1 MSGTITLIGAGELM
15 AAGSGL
21 HRAALAR
28 VEGLPRAVFLD
39 TTAGFETNVEAIDR
53 KAQEY
58 YGHHLQTA
66 LEVVRYRHAQRTTAA
81 ETATAVSAIRR
92 ANLIFAGPGSP
103 TYFLTQLRDSPVW
116 EAVVEQWEAGA
127 HLVFA
132 SAAAI
137 TVGRYSLPVYEIYK
151 AGADP
156 FWAEGLDLLGRLG
169 LKATIV
175 PHFNDS
181 SGGQNYDS
189 RFCYQGAARFD
200 RLQELLPADVSIIG
214 IDAYTALILEAGGG
228 GTVVGQGGITV
239 IGEKAQARYEA
250 GERVPLAAWQ
260 TAAGRVRWTANEAP
274 VYRGYEFTDAP
285 GSEPSFEAVA
295 SYIQS
300 LSRVDERQHVELIA
314 RVRALCERA
323 RSDPSP
329 HEAALVDLVLQL
341 RDALRAQGRY
351 DMADGA
357 RQALAEMGFV
367 ISDSTQGS
375 SWTRR

>member
-28 VEGLPRAVFLD
+28 VGGPVRAVFLD
-39 TTAGFETNVEAIDR
+39 TTAGFETNVDAIAL

-58 YGHHLQTA
+58 YRHHLQTD
-66 LEVVRYRHAQRTTAA
+66 LEVARYRHAQRATAA
-81 ETATAVSAIRR
+81 ETAAAVSVIRR
-92 ANLIFAGPGSP
+92 GNLIFAGPGSP
-103 TYFLTQLRDSPVW
+103 TYFLTQLHGSPVW
-116 EAVVEQWEAGA
+116 EAVVEQLESGA

-137 TVGRYSLPVYEIYK
+137 PLGRYALPVYEIYK

-156 FWAEGLDLLGRLG
+156 FWATGLDLLGRLG
-169 LKATIV
+169 LKAAIV

-189 RFCYQGAARFD
+189 RFCYMGAVRFD
-200 RLQELLPADVSIIG
+200 RLQELLPADVSILG
-214 IDAYTALILEAGGG
+214 IDAYTALILESGGT

-250 GERVPLAAWQ
+250 GERVPFAALQ
-260 TAAGRVRWTANEAP
+260 TTARRVQRTANEVQ

-314 RVRALCERA
+314 RVRALYERA
-323 RSDPSP
+323 RSGPSP

-351 DMADGA
+351 DVADGA
-357 RQALAEMGFV
+357 REALAEMGFV
-367 ISDSTQGS
+367 ISDSPQGS
-375 SWTRR
+375 SWMRR